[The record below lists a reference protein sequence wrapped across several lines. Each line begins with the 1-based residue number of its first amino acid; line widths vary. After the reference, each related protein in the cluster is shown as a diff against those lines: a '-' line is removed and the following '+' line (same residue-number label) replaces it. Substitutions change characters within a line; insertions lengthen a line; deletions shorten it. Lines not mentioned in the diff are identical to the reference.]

1 MQTEIIKQIPRSG
14 DIQIAENAG
23 GTVFEFVPESM
34 MVGVYKD
41 LAEEVL
47 KRSNDE

>member
-34 MVGVYKD
+34 MVGVYKET
-41 LAEEVL
+41 LQ
-47 KRSNDE
+47 KRY